1 MYYGVLGEKSI
12 NQDDTDLPVEE
23 TRDEVFVENRLGQ
36 TLIFPEERP
45 GRGSLRR
52 SSASSSSSAAFS
64 FHRGGT
70 DSLARELKS
79 LSCRTSPAVSRRRSS
94 GSTRAAKV
102 DHQRERFPLRVAR
115 GKPVPICISV
125 IPHRS
130 HNRLHLEENTV
141 LV

>member
-1 MYYGVLGEKSI
+1 MAYSVRSQLIRMIRIYRWRRRAMKFSLKIASVRRSSFPRNVQGEALSV
-12 NQDDTDLPVEE
+12 D
-23 TRDEVFVENRLGQ
+23 
-36 TLIFPEERP
+36 
-45 GRGSLRR
+45 R